1 MQLEE
6 VPDKA
11 AKVEKMES
19 TMNKKRV
26 QNAALW
32 KRNIYLYDVEDV
44 FANFQSVV
52 VVPCNM
58 LSDF

>member
-1 MQLEE
+1 MSLFALIVTCMQLEE

-32 KRNIYLYDVEDV
+32 N
-44 FANFQSVV
+44 
-52 VVPCNM
+52 
-58 LSDF
+58 